1 MAQERFPEITIY
13 TDGACLGNPGPGGY
27 GTIITSKF
35 SSTELSGGYKLTTNN
50 RMEMMAVIKGLE
62 SLQEKS
68 MVTICS
74 DSKYVIDAIDKGWAR
89 RWKINGWM
97 RNKKDKAINPDLW
110 EQLLALCSKHTISFV
125 WIKGH
130 SGHIQN
136 ERCDQLA
143 VNAAKQSD
151 LSEDLGYDR

>member
-1 MAQERFPEITIY
+1 MLQEQLPQITIY

-27 GTIITSKF
+27 GTIIASGS
-35 SSTELSGGYKLTTNN
+35 SSTEISGGYRLTTNN

-62 SLQEKS
+62 SLEAKS
-68 MVTICS
+68 MITICS
-74 DSKYVIDAIDKGWAR
+74 DSKYVIDAIDKGWAL
-89 RWKINGWM
+89 RWKKNGWM
-97 RNKKDKAINPDLW
+97 RNKKEKAINPDLW
-110 EQLLALCSKHTISFV
+110 ERLLELCSRHTISFV

-143 VNAAKQSD
+143 VNAAKQLD
-151 LSEDLGYDR
+151 LSQDLGYNR

>member
-1 MAQERFPEITIY
+1 MSQEKLPQITIY

-27 GTIITSKF
+27 GTIIVSELG
-35 SSTELSGGYKLTTNN
+35 STELSSGYRLTTNN

-62 SLQEKS
+62 ILDCKS
-68 MVTICS
+68 IITICS
-74 DSKYVIDAIDKGWAR
+74 DSKYVIDALDKGWAR
-89 RWKINGWM
+89 RWKLNGWM

-110 EQLLALCSKHTISFV
+110 DQLLQLCSKHIINFV

-143 VNAAKQSD
+143 VTAAKQSS
-151 LSEDLGYDR
+151 LSEDPGYNP

>member
-1 MAQERFPEITIY
+1 MNVIEVF
-13 TDGACLGNPGPGGY
+13 TDGACKGNPGDGGW
-27 GTIITSKF
+27 GAIIRVDG
-35 SSTELSGGYKLTTNN
+35 EEEYLWGGEKETTNN